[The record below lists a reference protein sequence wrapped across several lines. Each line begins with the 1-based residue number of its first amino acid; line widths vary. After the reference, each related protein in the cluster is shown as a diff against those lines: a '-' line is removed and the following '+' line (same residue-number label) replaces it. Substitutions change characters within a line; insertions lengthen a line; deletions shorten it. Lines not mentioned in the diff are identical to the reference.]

1 MHETLR
7 LKNICSGL
15 LHDIS
20 FSVPEAEVSAALDYS
35 ETEIQTLLQI
45 LEGTCTEYGG
55 TIFTDGSPV
64 RLNSVQDHQQSGIFC
79 VGSTNILI
87 PNLTIKENIG
97 LVDPLGKSFVV
108 DDNKASKISEY
119 VLDRFQIHVRP
130 DTYPNELTAYERHD
144 IEIFK
149 AINLGAR
156 VIVLCGFFEYYSLE
170 ERIRLGKRMQLL
182 TTLGITVLVLLSR
195 QHPEWED
202 LFSKVILLQDGLTG
216 VTIPPQQLNSYNG
229 FPVSQNDINSEFNS
243 SYCILSAAG
252 ETVLRLTG
260 NKVNVI
266 LDYMHLI
273 PESEYEIRERFQG
286 IALQFEEERHLILPD
301 ACGKDRVAACA
312 YYNPDHL
319 RLLRNLSVCENI
331 CIQTMRILSDCTKIN
346 EDLDQYLAETI
357 LNLHPFFRE
366 LKEHIDDK
374 DCSQLNPLEI
384 KEIEMARA
392 IVTKPAF
399 LLVLMSGMQDSNQKT
414 NELYQLFHILCKKD
428 ITVIAVLHD
437 ATELPH
443 LKPDNA
449 ITL

>member
-149 AINLGAR
+149 AINPFLHSVGEEPIIWIAR
-156 VIVLCGFFEYYSLE
+156 RG
-170 ERIRLGKRMQLL
+170 
-182 TTLGITVLVLLSR
+182 
-195 QHPEWED
+195 
-202 LFSKVILLQDGLTG
+202 
-216 VTIPPQQLNSYNG
+216 
-229 FPVSQNDINSEFNS
+229 
-243 SYCILSAAG
+243 
-252 ETVLRLTG
+252 
-260 NKVNVI
+260 
-266 LDYMHLI
+266 
-273 PESEYEIRERFQG
+273 
-286 IALQFEEERHLILPD
+286 
-301 ACGKDRVAACA
+301 
-312 YYNPDHL
+312 
-319 RLLRNLSVCENI
+319 
-331 CIQTMRILSDCTKIN
+331 
-346 EDLDQYLAETI
+346 
-357 LNLHPFFRE
+357 
-366 LKEHIDDK
+366 
-374 DCSQLNPLEI
+374 
-384 KEIEMARA
+384 
-392 IVTKPAF
+392 
-399 LLVLMSGMQDSNQKT
+399 
-414 NELYQLFHILCKKD
+414 
-428 ITVIAVLHD
+428 
-437 ATELPH
+437 
-443 LKPDNA
+443 
-449 ITL
+449 